1 MPEEV
6 RWQGQVWGDMAVAD
20 SAELVYHD
28 QAPAGRGGERG
39 GSQTTEQWLHRL
51 WRFSE
56 GQHGDEIA
64 AGRLMSSI
72 ASKWPSAQ
80 PAALFYNLTSRHS
93 ATNARAGPWR

>member
-39 GSQTTEQWLHRL
+39 
-51 WRFSE
+51 
-56 GQHGDEIA
+56 
-64 AGRLMSSI
+64 
-72 ASKWPSAQ
+72 
-80 PAALFYNLTSRHS
+80 
-93 ATNARAGPWR
+93 